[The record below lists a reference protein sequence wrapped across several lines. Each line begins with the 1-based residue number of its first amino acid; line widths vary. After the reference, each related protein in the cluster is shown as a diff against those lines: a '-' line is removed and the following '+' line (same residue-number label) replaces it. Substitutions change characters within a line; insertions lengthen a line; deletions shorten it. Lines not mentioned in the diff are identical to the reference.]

1 MVTASRLDGAEDD
14 DGGRG
19 GVQFSERDMGR
30 IAPVDRDELEVKHTR
45 LMERTGAF
53 AKHMEIAGQNVS
65 GAGLGGVIL
74 SNLTVW
80 APNKSEEAF
89 YEFCLLM

>member
-1 MVTASRLDGAEDD
+1 MAEEWYGVGFLD
-14 DGGRG
+14 
-19 GVQFSERDMGR
+19 
-30 IAPVDRDELEVKHTR
+30 
-45 LMERTGAF
+45 
-53 AKHMEIAGQNVS
+53 VS